1 MKYELSQ
8 EEFQKIQDTILQV
21 TNVICGTFIEIHKMN
36 HEINL
41 MRLKGQ
47 HSSLPNFSLAEE
59 DSEEPINFESYKA
72 DKEKTAMTTKITQ
85 PSDRFV
91 EPKLT
96 EHQQKGKELFK
107 ELLVFWVEN
116 FRIEGAEQPDRTGY
130 MEELV
135 LDGRNAGAI
144 VSYAMAVNGLTVAV
158 WLLVHE
164 LIESGELNAEV
175 HGTSEYVRYLSAH
188 IMQLSCLFLQPLAD
202 LFEYPN
208 PLL

>member
-8 EEFQKIQDTILQV
+8 GEFQKIQDTILQV

-41 MRLKGQ
+41 MRLKSQ
-47 HSSLPNFSLAEE
+47 NMSASKLSFDEE
-59 DSEEPINFESYKA
+59 YSEEAINFESYRA
-72 DKEKTAMTTKITQ
+72 DKQKTAMTTNITQ
-85 PSDRFV
+85 PVDRFE
-91 EPKLT
+91 EPELT
-96 EHQQKGKELFK
+96 EHQQKGKDLFK
-107 ELLVFWVEN
+107 EMLLFWVEN
-116 FRIEGAEQPDRTGY
+116 FRIEGAEQPDRTNY

-135 LDGRNAGAI
+135 IDGRNAGAI

-158 WLLVHE
+158 WIVVHE
-164 LIESGELNAEV
+164 LIESGEMDLEV
-175 HGTSEYVRYLSAH
+175 HGSSEYVRYLSAH